1 MSNIDNNDTN
11 ALISSRSSKRSY
23 TLIDLDLNEYK
34 DNFDS
39 HIFTLKN
46 LTNMEFRVVK
56 IMNDQRASLARMN
69 SQSISI

>member
-1 MSNIDNNDTN
+1 MSNIDNNDTD

-39 HIFTLKN
+39 HIDIVVLYSNYN
-46 LTNMEFRVVK
+46 LFIN
-56 IMNDQRASLARMN
+56 
-69 SQSISI
+69 QSILN